1 MSEAEAIIENGI
13 DRLNALCVEMRK
25 LGMNAGADALDHAF
39 AVCLEEYVGRHYAR
53 REPGAREISPAQK
66 ATD

>member
-1 MSEAEAIIENGI
+1 MSESEAIIENGI

-25 LGMNAGADALDHAF
+25 LGMTAGADALDHAF

-53 REPGAREISPAQK
+53 REGGARAISNAQNT
-66 ATD
+66 TD